1 MKLAR
6 LVLLAVLT
14 AACGT
19 PAATGTVVTSTSPT
33 TTPTGAS
40 ESAAPTEEPVVLA
53 AAGDISSGGTADDET
68 AALVERLSP
77 TRVLTLGDNQ
87 YPNGAYQD
95 FLTKY
100 DASWGAFRSITLP
113 TPGNHDCMT
122 PGCAGYFQ
130 YFGEAAGEG
139 HYAVELGDWLVISVN
154 SESDVDA
161 EAEFVR
167 TVLADDTHTCQL
179 VAWHHPRWSSG
190 KHGSEPFADPL
201 WQASVTG
208 GADVVLNG
216 HDHSYERFAPLDAA
230 GATAGGTT
238 REFVVG
244 TGGAGHY
251 GFETPL
257 PGSEVRIEDVF
268 GVLRVE
274 LQPSG
279 YAWSFHSTDDA
290 ILDEGTSTCH

>member
-1 MKLAR
+1 MKLVR
-6 LVLLAVLT
+6 LVLLATVT
-14 AACGT
+14 AACAT
-19 PAATGTVVTSTSPT
+19 PVATGAVVASTTPKTSPT
-33 TTPTGAS
+33 GAP
-40 ESAAPTEEPVVLA
+40 ETVARAPVVLA

-68 AALVERLSP
+68 AALVERLAP
-77 TRVLTLGDNQ
+77 TRVITLGDNQ
-87 YPNGAYQD
+87 YPAGAYRD

-122 PGCAGYFQ
+122 PGCAGYLR
-130 YFGEAAGEG
+130 YFGAAAGEG
-139 HYAVELGDWLVISVN
+139 HYAVELGDWLIVSVN
-154 SESDVDA
+154 SDLDVAA
-161 EAEFVR
+161 EAEFV
-167 TVLADDTHTCQL
+167 TAALADDTHTCQL

-190 KHGSEPFADPL
+190 KHGPDADVDPL
-201 WQASVTG
+201 WRAAVTG

-216 HDHSYERFAPLDAA
+216 HEHSYERFAPFDAT
-230 GATAGGTT
+230 GGTAGGTT

-251 GFETPL
+251 GFETPV
-257 PGSEVRIEDVF
+257 PGSEVRIQDVF
-268 GVLRVE
+268 GVLRME

-290 ILDEGTSTCH
+290 TLDQGTSSCH